1 MDTIPAIEDTSPV
14 QLPLPAGEHG
24 EGIRMSIRDQL
35 ESARMAQQ
43 MYHQSEIQKFE
54 GVIQTLVS
62 EMKEMQQE
70 DEGSEIRI
78 QELERQRDTACLAMQ
93 HMNNVNQEV
102 KNDFELA
109 VARINEHSQAQRH
122 QDYIVTKEL
131 LQRLHQE
138 RNETAQNL
146 AHIEERSQG
155 DGVVMAKEYEMMM
168 CELHAQARE
177 SLRLRANAASSEHAL
192 MALREHLQ
200 LIKSEEIVA
209 AGEVVSLRT
218 EGLRQHQHLHDR
230 IGVGLQE
237 QQHLRNR
244 LDEEEEFRS
253 MAMQRMQMAEDQLWQ
268 VENNAKHTLPTL
280 HGELNELRRAL
291 KLQEDVQARTLSELE
306 AARNAH
312 QSFRQ
317 PSYVRLVTGVFNFV
331 GSSQHT
337 AQLVTEGAAPE
348 HLVPRADSQAPER
361 FAQRATLDEQAPVR
375 FVQRA
380 TSSSSSPE
388 KSVTTTSE
396 DARAVRDRQLRDL
409 LLTVRMRERVISS
422 SSSTAV
428 KGVSYDGDPSSE
440 HVTAP
445 TVDPAHAARV
455 SVLEQQIE
463 EMRNEILMQKAQKA
477 EQRLRV
483 DRDEWRLMAENL
495 QTPAYAD
502 ADDEEEDEGDRND
515 EDFHDAHDGGLD
527 PEPDDENPGES
538 PSRRGRRGPGPDPT
552 DGEDLDGGDDPE
564 YTDVKIS
571 CREADKVVVPPFPT
585 VTHLDSWM
593 SQFLANVLSA
603 CADPNQEE
611 WMKWL
616 SPAFRPHPDIE
627 ALNDS
632 GHFFKS
638 P

>member
-78 QELERQRDTACLAMQ
+78 QELERQRDRACLAMQ
-93 HMNNVNQEV
+93 HMNNVNQEM

-122 QDYIVTKEL
+122 QDYIVAEEL

-155 DGVVMAKEYEMMM
+155 DGVVMAKDYEMLTS
-168 CELHAQARE
+168 ELHAQARE

-192 MALREHLQ
+192 MTLREHLQ

-230 IGVGLQE
+230 IGVGFQE

-253 MAMQRMQMAEDQLWQ
+253 MAMQRMQKAEDQLWQ
-268 VENNAKHTLPTL
+268 VENNAKHALPTL

-312 QSFRQ
+312 QGFRQ
-317 PSYVRLVTGVFNFV
+317 PSSCLSHRELLN
-331 GSSQHT
+331 
-337 AQLVTEGAAPE
+337 
-348 HLVPRADSQAPER
+348 RA
-361 FAQRATLDEQAPVR
+361 
-375 FVQRA
+375 
-380 TSSSSSPE
+380 
-388 KSVTTTSE
+388 
-396 DARAVRDRQLRDL
+396 
-409 LLTVRMRERVISS
+409 
-422 SSSTAV
+422 
-428 KGVSYDGDPSSE
+428 G
-440 HVTAP
+440 
-445 TVDPAHAARV
+445 
-455 SVLEQQIE
+455 
-463 EMRNEILMQKAQKA
+463 
-477 EQRLRV
+477 
-483 DRDEWRLMAENL
+483 
-495 QTPAYAD
+495 
-502 ADDEEEDEGDRND
+502 
-515 EDFHDAHDGGLD
+515 
-527 PEPDDENPGES
+527 
-538 PSRRGRRGPGPDPT
+538 
-552 DGEDLDGGDDPE
+552 
-564 YTDVKIS
+564 
-571 CREADKVVVPPFPT
+571 
-585 VTHLDSWM
+585 
-593 SQFLANVLSA
+593 NV
-603 CADPNQEE
+603 
-611 WMKWL
+611 
-616 SPAFRPHPDIE
+616 
-627 ALNDS
+627 
-632 GHFFKS
+632 
-638 P
+638 

>member
-1 MDTIPAIEDTSPV
+1 MNSGSSQDTTWTFGGAVAAPAAGESTATEEDKAKPTSAATPKTVPKAKNASRASTPSRPTSLGSRAAKGNGRESDAPSLPVMQAVRMTAKRKEKSPRATDRVSKPSSSRSSSSRRSRASTKVRGRSQTTTGRRILSSETDEQPVPLALTHSNDVTMDTIPAIEDTSPV

-317 PSYVRLVTGVFNFV
+317 PSSGM
-331 GSSQHT
+331 
-337 AQLVTEGAAPE
+337 P
-348 HLVPRADSQAPER
+348 
-361 FAQRATLDEQAPVR
+361 
-375 FVQRA
+375 
-380 TSSSSSPE
+380 
-388 KSVTTTSE
+388 
-396 DARAVRDRQLRDL
+396 
-409 LLTVRMRERVISS
+409 ISS
-422 SSSTAV
+422 RTTES
-428 KGVSYDGDPSSE
+428 
-440 HVTAP
+440 
-445 TVDPAHAARV
+445 
-455 SVLEQQIE
+455 
-463 EMRNEILMQKAQKA
+463 
-477 EQRLRV
+477 
-483 DRDEWRLMAENL
+483 
-495 QTPAYAD
+495 
-502 ADDEEEDEGDRND
+502 
-515 EDFHDAHDGGLD
+515 GGEL
-527 PEPDDENPGES
+527 
-538 PSRRGRRGPGPDPT
+538 
-552 DGEDLDGGDDPE
+552 
-564 YTDVKIS
+564 
-571 CREADKVVVPPFPT
+571 
-585 VTHLDSWM
+585 
-593 SQFLANVLSA
+593 
-603 CADPNQEE
+603 
-611 WMKWL
+611 
-616 SPAFRPHPDIE
+616 
-627 ALNDS
+627 
-632 GHFFKS
+632 
-638 P
+638 

>member
-1 MDTIPAIEDTSPV
+1 
-14 QLPLPAGEHG
+14 
-24 EGIRMSIRDQL
+24 MSIRDQL

-93 HMNNVNQEV
+93 HMNNVNQEM

-122 QDYIVTKEL
+122 QDYIVTEEL

-155 DGVVMAKEYEMMM
+155 DGVVMAKEYEMLTS
-168 CELHAQARE
+168 ELHAQARE

-192 MALREHLQ
+192 MTLREHLQ
-200 LIKSEEIVA
+200 RIKSEEIVA

-230 IGVGLQE
+230 IGVGFQE

-253 MAMQRMQMAEDQLWQ
+253 MAMQRMQKAEDQLWQ
-268 VENNAKHTLPTL
+268 VENNAKHALPTL

-317 PSYVRLVTGVFNFV
+317 PSSSVPISSRTTESGWECVSRDRVQAFPVGAEIRSPEVRTPSHRSPVNREVFSFV
-331 GSSQHT
+331 GNSQHT
-337 AQLVTEGAAPE
+337 AELVTEGAAPE
-348 HLVPRADSQAPER
+348 HLVPRADGQAPER

-375 FVQRA
+375 SVRQKTREPFVIDNFGIY
-380 TSSSSSPE
+380 S
-388 KSVTTTSE
+388 
-396 DARAVRDRQLRDL
+396 
-409 LLTVRMRERVISS
+409 
-422 SSSTAV
+422 
-428 KGVSYDGDPSSE
+428 
-440 HVTAP
+440 
-445 TVDPAHAARV
+445 
-455 SVLEQQIE
+455 
-463 EMRNEILMQKAQKA
+463 
-477 EQRLRV
+477 
-483 DRDEWRLMAENL
+483 
-495 QTPAYAD
+495 
-502 ADDEEEDEGDRND
+502 
-515 EDFHDAHDGGLD
+515 
-527 PEPDDENPGES
+527 
-538 PSRRGRRGPGPDPT
+538 
-552 DGEDLDGGDDPE
+552 
-564 YTDVKIS
+564 
-571 CREADKVVVPPFPT
+571 
-585 VTHLDSWM
+585 
-593 SQFLANVLSA
+593 
-603 CADPNQEE
+603 
-611 WMKWL
+611 
-616 SPAFRPHPDIE
+616 
-627 ALNDS
+627 
-632 GHFFKS
+632 
-638 P
+638 